1 MSENPPP
8 SLSFAD
14 AAPEGTPASPAYIDA
29 VNAARFVKG
38 FGITALVYSLTTV
51 CGIGLL
57 SGGIG
62 LGVGLF
68 ILRYD
73 TGTYYKYLGIAVIVM
88 ALIGAAIPLGVFIC
102 PIVLS
107 GAVLW
112 KGVEILRLLS
122 REGQGDEDWQ
132 TTRTRAVIGTITS
145 GVGITISLVLLLLSI
160 VAMILLAS
168 KRFPQS

>member
-1 MSENPPP
+1 MSDNPSPP
-8 SLSFAD
+8 LSFAD
-14 AAPEGTPASPAYIDA
+14 ASSEGAPASVAYIDA

-38 FGITALVYSLTTV
+38 FGITALVYALTTL

-73 TGTYYKYLGIAVIVM
+73 SGTYYKYLGIAVIVM
-88 ALIGAAIPLGVFIC
+88 AIVGAAIPLGFFIC
-102 PIVLS
+102 PIVLA

-112 KGVEILRLLS
+112 KSIEILRLLS
-122 REGQGDEDWQ
+122 REGQSDDDWQ
-132 TTRTRAVIGTITS
+132 VTRNRAVIGTITS
-145 GVGITISLVLLLLSI
+145 GVGIAISLVFLLLS
-160 VAMILLAS
+160 VVGMILVAS
-168 KRFPQS
+168 KKIPQS